1 VSKNRGNRV
10 AIVGRPNV
18 GKSTLFNRLVG
29 RRLALVHDLPGVTR
43 DRREHPAKLG
53 DLRFNIIDTAGLDEG
68 EDDELSL
75 AIWGQTQRV
84 FADCDVI
91 LFVIDAIAGVTPL
104 DEHYADM
111 VRKTHKPVIL
121 LLNKAERG
129 QIHGVLGEAS
139 ALGLGEAIAISA
151 EHGEGLADLYQ
162 ALLPFVD
169 NDGADEEL
177 TEDVR
182 DESGAPLQLA
192 IIGRP
197 NVGKSTLINKLIK
210 EDRLLTADMPGVTR
224 DSITV
229 DWEYNGRKIK
239 LVDTAGI
246 RRRSKVESQL
256 EKLSVQDALR
266 SVDFAHVVVLV
277 VDHESPMAKQDAII
291 ANRVIEEGRV
301 LIIAINKWDLIT
313 NKEEYLKDVQYTLS
327 HVLPQV
333 KGVPCIPISAKLG
346 KNLPKLMDEVFNM
359 YDIWNQRVPTAKLN
373 KWLEDTISF
382 HPPPVSGRS
391 RIRFKY
397 MTQIKTRPPTFVLFV
412 SKPTEVPDSYM
423 RYLQNTFREDFGFP
437 GVPLRIQVKA
447 QENPYV
453 DS

>member
-1 VSKNRGNRV
+1 MIKKV

-29 RRLALVHDLPGVTR
+29 KRLALVHDLPGVTR
-43 DRREHPAKLG
+43 DRREHPARLA
-53 DLRFNIIDTAGLDEG
+53 DLRFNIIDTAGLDDG
-68 EDDELSL
+68 EEDELST
-75 AIWGQTQRV
+75 AIRNQTQRA
-84 FADCDVI
+84 FEDCDVL
-91 LFVIDAIAGVTPL
+91 LFVLDAIAGVTRL

-111 VRKTHKPVIL
+111 VRRMRKPVIL

-129 QIHGVLGEAS
+129 QIHNVIGEAA

-151 EHGEGLADLYQ
+151 EHGEGLVDLYQ
-162 ALLPFVD
+162 ALQPLL
-169 NDGADEEL
+169 GEESRD
-177 TEDVR
+177 TGEPIVFE
-182 DESGAPLQLA
+182 DESAPLQLA
-192 IIGRP
+192 IVGRP

-229 DWEYNGRKIK
+229 DWEYNGRKMK

-246 RRRSKVESQL
+246 RKRSHVTSQL
-256 EKLSVQDALR
+256 EKLSVQDALH

-277 VDHESPMAKQDAII
+277 LDHETPLSKQDAII
-291 ANRVIEEGRV
+291 ANKVIDEGRV
-301 LIIAINKWDLIT
+301 LIIAINKWDLVT
-313 NKEEYLKDVQYTLS
+313 DKEEYLKEVHYKLG

-333 KGVPCIPISAKLG
+333 KGVPCIPISAKIG
-346 KNLPKLMDEVFNM
+346 KNLPKLLDEVFNM
-359 YDIWNQRVPTAKLN
+359 YDLWNQRISTAKLN
-373 KWLEDTISF
+373 KWLEETIAF
-382 HPPPVSGRS
+382 HPPPISGRN
-391 RIRFKY
+391 RIKFKY

-423 RYLQNTFREDFGFP
+423 RYLQNVLRKDFDMP

-447 QENPYV
+447 QDNPYV
-453 DS
+453 D